1 MLHVPFWYSER
12 KLWKFYVKIFFVE
25 FSNNFYFQHILE
37 FYLISE
43 LMIFELIEYINETAF
58 RFTDNMVINI

>member
-1 MLHVPFWYSER
+1 MAVTCAILVFR
-12 KLWKFYVKIFFVE
+12 KEALEILCK
-25 FSNNFYFQHILE
+25 NLLFYFQHILE

-58 RFTDNMVINI
+58 RFTVNMVINI

>member
-1 MLHVPFWYSER
+1 MAVTCAILVFR
-12 KLWKFYVKIFFVE
+12 KEALEILCKNVLN
-25 FSNNFYFQHILE
+25 SFYFQHILE

>member
-1 MLHVPFWYSER
+1 MPFWYSER
-12 KLWKFYVKIFFVE
+12 KLWKSYVKMFFVE
-25 FSNNFYFQHILE
+25 FSDNFYFQHILE

-58 RFTDNMVINI
+58 RFTVNMVINI